1 MILYFA
7 RHGESV
13 ANTGNVISNRDL
25 DHPLTPVGRLQ
36 AENLAERLADAGL
49 SKIYSSPVPRAFE
62 TATIVAHKLDLP
74 LQTADALR
82 EFDCGVLEGRSGP
95 IAWMRF
101 SLILRQWFGLKRLE
115 KRFRGGESFLD
126 VRQRFMGFV
135 DELVS
140 YHSGTD
146 SRILCITHAGALHIG
161 LTGLLGDLPFEQ
173 VIGWSIPYTSV
184 IKTELN
190 NGIFVL
196 TGREEVTHP
205 PE

>member
-25 DHPLTPVGRLQ
+25 AHPLTPAGRQQ
-36 AENLAERLADAGL
+36 AERLAERLVDAEL
-49 SKIYSSPVPRAFE
+49 SMVYTSPVPRALE
-62 TATIVAHKLDLP
+62 TAAIVSRALNLP
-74 LQTADALR
+74 LQTTGALR

-101 SLILRQWFGLKRLE
+101 SLILRQWFRKKRLE

-135 DELVS
+135 DDLAARYS
-140 YHSGTD
+140 STD
-146 SRILCITHAGALHIG
+146 SRILCITHGGTLHIG
-161 LTGLLGDLPFEQ
+161 LTGLLSDLSFEE
-173 VIGWSIPYTSV
+173 VISWSIPYTAV
-184 IKTELN
+184 IKTEFK
-190 NGIFVL
+190 NGKFVVVS
-196 TGREEVTHP
+196 RDEVTRP